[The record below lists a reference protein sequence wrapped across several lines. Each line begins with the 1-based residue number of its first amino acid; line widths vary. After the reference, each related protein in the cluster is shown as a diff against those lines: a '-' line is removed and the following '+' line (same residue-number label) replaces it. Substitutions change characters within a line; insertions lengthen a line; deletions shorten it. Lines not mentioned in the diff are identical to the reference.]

1 MLAAASCRLVA
12 LLTAN
17 VTPSRTGLH
26 SHCGMLCTSP
36 QPLLL
41 SHGGGECILSHTVLS
56 RIYRGVATQALA
68 DSLWEEAVCLPT
80 CRA

>member
-26 SHCGMLCTSP
+26 SHCGMLCTRA
-36 QPLLL
+36 QHLLL
-41 SHGGGECILSHTVLS
+41 DG
-56 RIYRGVATQALA
+56 
-68 DSLWEEAVCLPT
+68 AVCHIQSCP
-80 CRA
+80 